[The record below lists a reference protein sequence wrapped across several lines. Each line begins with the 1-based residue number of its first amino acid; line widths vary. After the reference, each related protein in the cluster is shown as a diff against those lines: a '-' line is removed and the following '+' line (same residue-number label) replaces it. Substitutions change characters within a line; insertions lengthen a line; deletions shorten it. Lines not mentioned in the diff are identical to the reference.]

1 MSDPTSAREPAP
13 TPKPAPAQKPAPVPA
28 PTPTPASDAPR
39 PRKVRS
45 RDRVRACLEARGL
58 AEGLVEFEQ
67 STKTAQQ
74 AADAM
79 GCELGQIVKSLVFVV
94 ADKPVLALVAGD
106 RRGDAPAIAA
116 LLGGGETRFADAD
129 TVRSATGY
137 AIGGVSPFDLP
148 PELPVFADSSLSR
161 FDIVY
166 PAAGTPSSM
175 VRMRLVELLELS
187 GAKVADI
194 AG

>member
-1 MSDPTSAREPAP
+1 MT
-13 TPKPAPAQKPAPVPA
+13 
-28 PTPTPASDAPR
+28 DAPR
-39 PRKVRS
+39 KAGSRERVRS
-45 RDRVRACLEARGL
+45 YLEAHGL
-58 AEGLVEFEQ
+58 AEDLFEFEQ

-94 ADKPVLALVAGD
+94 GDRPVVALVAGD
-106 RRGDAPAIAA
+106 RRGDTDAIAA
-116 LLGGGETRFADAD
+116 LLGGGKAHFADAE

-148 PELPVFADSSLSR
+148 AELPLFADSSLAR
-161 FDIVY
+161 YQTVY

-175 VRMRLVELLELS
+175 VRVQLSELLELS
-187 GAKVADI
+187 GAHVADI
-194 AG
+194 SQ

>member
-1 MSDPTSAREPAP
+1 MA
-13 TPKPAPAQKPAPVPA
+13 
-28 PTPTPASDAPR
+28 
-39 PRKVRS
+39 RS
-45 RDRVRACLEARGL
+45 RKGGSRERVRAYLEARGL
-58 AEGLVEFEQ
+58 DGGLTEFEQ
-67 STKTAQQ
+67 STKTARQ

-94 ADKPVLALVAGD
+94 GDRPVVALVAGD
-106 RRGDAPAIAA
+106 RRGDTDAISA
-116 LLGGGETRFADAD
+116 LLGGGEVRFADAD

-148 PELPVFADSSLSR
+148 GELTVLADASLAR
-161 FDIVY
+161 FETVY
-166 PAAGTPSSM
+166 PAAGTPTSM
-175 VRMRLVELLELS
+175 VRMRWTELLELS